1 MDILGP
7 NPPIQHIDGQRDKQT
22 DWHTDRLAHR
32 QIGTQTERQTDRLAH
47 RQIDK
52 QTDWHKQERT
62 DSQTHSETAD

>member
-32 QIGTQTERQTDRLAH
+32 QIGTQTDWHTDRETNRQIGTQTDRQTDRLA
-47 RQIDK
+47 
-52 QTDWHKQERT
+52 QTR
-62 DSQTHSETAD
+62 AYR